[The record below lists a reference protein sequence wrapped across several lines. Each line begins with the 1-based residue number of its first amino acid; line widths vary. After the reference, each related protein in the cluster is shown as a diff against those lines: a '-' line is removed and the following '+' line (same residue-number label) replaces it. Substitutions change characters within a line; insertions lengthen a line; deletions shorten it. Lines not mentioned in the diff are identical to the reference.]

1 MVCVV
6 VLWVLGES
14 HKRERE
20 RERDEMSNVDYLVA
34 VGVGVLVWLGVVL
47 VGVFAGR

>member
-1 MVCVV
+1 MWCWVV
-6 VLWVLGES
+6 VLGLLGES
-14 HKRERE
+14 HERE
-20 RERDEMSNVDYLVA
+20 RERNEMSNVDYLVA